1 MGDRISMAMNLTDI
15 AGIAGVTMLLWAYV
29 LLQGQRVRFDDYV
42 FLGLNAGGSFL
53 IVISLWHD
61 FNLSAFFIEA
71 AWVGVSLFGMYRRWR
86 GNAS

>member
-1 MGDRISMAMNLTDI
+1 MGDLISMAMDLTDI
-15 AGIAGVTMLLWAYV
+15 AGLVGVTMLLWAYV
-29 LLQGQRVRFDDYV
+29 LLQSQRVKFDDYV

-53 IVISLWHD
+53 IIISLWHD

-71 AWVGVSLFGMYRRWR
+71 AWVAVSLFGMYRRWR